1 MAEGTFVKMDQW
13 LKELFGM
20 PNQRLKVRVQVNIDH
35 VIYILF
41 ILFSIYHGIYS
52 YQGPDLLRLY
62 IVRRGFSVR
71 TKMQI
76 AKSTV
81 HCTVYTVHYSVQ
93 CTGEKKI

>member
-52 YQGPDLLRLY
+52 YQGPDLLY
-62 IVRRGFSVR
+62 
-71 TKMQI
+71 
-76 AKSTV
+76 
-81 HCTVYTVHYSVQ
+81 
-93 CTGEKKI
+93 